1 MKVLFAVNSESIS
14 DSIVKAYQKQYRE
27 IISYKNVYYFN
38 AILKELQRDRTYDR
52 IVISEDLEPFAN
64 NNYEAIDKF
73 IFEKLD
79 SISDEATN
87 GGGDTPIVLIC
98 TDRRAKS
105 ESILVKLFGIGIYNA
120 LLGRD
125 RTVDQICAL
134 LSKPR
139 SKKEAKQYYKI
150 DAEEVNYQ
158 NESEDSVSE
167 IEIQNILTHYK
178 RLGKNTERYIESFN
192 NIAAQY
198 TDAQLRVISR
208 FLPLSVKAVL
218 EAESPKYQS
227 IMTFSD
233 PTYSKRDPA
242 KKEVKE
248 QSNLKIG
255 FIENSNTKNRLTR
268 PVIVPSAVDT
278 KNVKKLSKKVSPK
291 PEIKETSLKDTLED
305 LVNDIESEVEE
316 TTFDSSAKRRGRPR
330 KNPIVEKASD
340 EFSEYVKPRRRGRP
354 RKVSY
359 EDEADKLPTLPGFE
373 DIDEPEEVTTLSG
386 FEDIEE
392 EKEEVATLPG
402 FEDLDNEKEDKA
414 ATLPGFEEDIDES
427 EEVSTFPGFENIE
440 EDEDKRE
447 DWQTQS
453 KGFSHKKEQNE
464 FRTYTPKQ
472 DMSHYND
479 TINNSLG
486 SQDRQEFTSVN
497 PVNSYN
503 SRYNNLNSLFTKD
516 KKVVSFVGTTKN
528 GTSFIVNNLALV
540 FSNMGIK
547 TAILDVTKNKN
558 SYYIYT
564 KNEETLR
571 EIAYKSF
578 ENLRSGIAQGIDINK
593 NLTVFTSLPEEDGQM
608 EDVENIL
615 STLVQNYSLVLLD
628 TDFSSPLGYF
638 ENSQEI
644 YLVQSMD
651 ILTIQPLTAF
661 LRDLKAKNVIA
672 GSDKVRIVL
681 NKEVRMRGVN
691 AKTIIGGMSFYNDP
705 AMSFMTELFNK
716 DNVKYCTIPF
726 DEQAYVR
733 YLEGLVD
740 CTITLNG
747 YSKMIIN
754 SLKELANMVYPMISN
769 KYRPQQPDYSK
780 NNKFSA
786 NMNSTLEKMKRY

>member
-14 DSIVKAYQKQYRE
+14 DSIVKAYQKQYKE

-38 AILKELQRDRTYDR
+38 AILKELQRNRTYDR

-98 TDRRAKS
+98 TDRRSKS
-105 ESILVKLFGIGIYNA
+105 EAILVKLFGIGIYNA

-125 RTVDQICAL
+125 RTIDQICNL
-134 LSKPR
+134 LNKPR
-139 SKKEAKQYYKI
+139 SKKEAKQYYRI
-150 DAEEVNYQ
+150 DSEEVSYQ

-178 RLGKNTERYIESFN
+178 RLGKNTERYVESFN

-208 FLPLSVKAVL
+208 FLPLNVKAVL

-233 PTYSKRDPA
+233 PSYSKREA
-242 KKEVKE
+242 GKKTVQEEK
-248 QSNLKIG
+248 NLKIG
-255 FIENSNTKNRLTR
+255 FIENSNSKNRLTK
-268 PVIVPSAVDT
+268 PVVVPSAVDT
-278 KNVKKLSKKVSPK
+278 KNVRKLSKKITPR
-291 PEIKETSLKDTLED
+291 PTEKEHELNDIEETLGD
-305 LVNDIESEVEE
+305 LVNNMVEE
-316 TTFDSSAKRRGRPR
+316 APEVVPATPKRRGRPR
-330 KNPIVEKASD
+330 KNPIEEDAILEDNEEK
-340 EFSEYVKPRRRGRP
+340 RRGRP
-354 RKVSY
+354 KKNIE
-359 EDEADKLPTLPGFE
+359 EDE
-373 DIDEPEEVTTLSG
+373 
-386 FEDIEE
+386 
-392 EKEEVATLPG
+392 KEYTI
-402 FEDLDNEKEDKA
+402 
-414 ATLPGFEEDIDES
+414 LPGFEEIDENAS
-427 EEVSTFPGFENIE
+427 ISDEAVLPGFEESYQNE
-440 EDEDKRE
+440 STKSTLPGFGDEDETLLPGFEETPSMNYSNNLMHDK
-447 DWQTQS
+447 
-453 KGFSHKKEQNE
+453 F
-464 FRTYTPKQ
+464 
-472 DMSHYND
+472 ND
-479 TINNSLG
+479 INNQT
-486 SQDRQEFTSVN
+486 SQISQI
-497 PVNSYN
+497 NSYN
-503 SRYNNLNSLFTKD
+503 TNMRSNLNSLFTKD
-516 KKVVSFVGTTKN
+516 KKIVSFVGTTKN
-528 GTSFIVNNLALV
+528 GVSFIVNNLAQV
-540 FSNMGIK
+540 FSGMGIK

-564 KNEETLR
+564 KNEENLR
-571 EIAYKSF
+571 EVAFKSF
-578 ENLRSGIAQGIDINK
+578 ENLRSGIAQGIEVNK
-593 NLTVFTSLPEEDGQM
+593 NLTVYTALPEDNNQI

-615 STLVQNYSLVLLD
+615 TTLVQNYSLVLID
-628 TDFSSPLGYF
+628 TDFNTPVGYF

-661 LRDLKAKNVIA
+661 LRDLKAKNIISN
-672 GSDKVRIVL
+672 SDKIRIVL
-681 NKEVRMRGVN
+681 NKEVRMRGIN
-691 AKTIIGGMSFYNDP
+691 TKTIIGGMSFYNDP

-726 DEQAYVR
+726 DEQAYIR
-733 YLEGLVD
+733 YLEGLVE

-754 SLKELANMVYPMISN
+754 SLKELAGMVYPMVSN
-769 KYRPQQPDYSK
+769 KYKVAQPDYTK

>member
-87 GGGDTPIVLIC
+87 GGGDTPIILIC
-98 TDRRAKS
+98 TDRRSKS
-105 ESILVKLFGIGIYNA
+105 EQILVKLFGIGIYNA

-125 RTVDQICAL
+125 RTIDQICNL
-134 LSKPR
+134 LNKPR

-150 DAEEVNYQ
+150 DSEEVNYQ

-178 RLGKNTERYIESFN
+178 RLGKDTERYVDSFN

-198 TDAQLRVISR
+198 TDAQLRVITK
-208 FLPLSVKAVL
+208 FLPLNVKAIL
-218 EAESPKYQS
+218 EADSPKYQS

-233 PTYSKRDPA
+233 PTYSKREPG
-242 KKEVKE
+242 KTPVKE
-248 QSNLKIG
+248 QNNLKIG
-255 FIENSNTKNRLTR
+255 FIENASTKNRLTR
-268 PVIVPSAVDT
+268 PVVVPSAVNT
-278 KNVKKLSKKVSPK
+278 NNVRKLSKKVVPK
-291 PEIKETSLKDTLED
+291 EEVKQDDITTVEESIDD
-305 LVNDIESEVEE
+305 LLNDIGSNTQEPIDFN
-316 TTFDSSAKRRGRPR
+316 TKKGRGRPR
-330 KNPIVEKASD
+330 KNPIVEENSLESAI
-340 EFSEYVKPRRRGRP
+340 PRRRGRP
-354 RKVSY
+354 KKIDL
-359 EDEADKLPTLPGFE
+359 EDEDK
-373 DIDEPEEVTTLSG
+373 VN
-386 FEDIEE
+386 
-392 EKEEVATLPG
+392 TLPG
-402 FEDLDNEKEDKA
+402 FEDLDEQENSEL
-414 ATLPGFEEDIDES
+414 LPGFEDLN
-427 EEVSTFPGFENIE
+427 EENEAKKLPGFDKLDKNNDAILPGFEDLDEQENDEFVSDRSFSQPKETSNINPYNTTSNI
-440 EDEDKRE
+440 DNSSINYNN
-447 DWQTQS
+447 DW
-453 KGFSHKKEQNE
+453 KKNDNEQNS
-464 FRTYTPKQ
+464 Q
-472 DMSHYND
+472 ISQ
-479 TINNSLG
+479 INQNS
-486 SQDRQEFTSVN
+486 
-497 PVNSYN
+497 
-503 SRYNNLNSLFTKD
+503 SRYSNNLNSLFTKD
-516 KKVVSFVGTTKN
+516 KKIVSFVGTSKN
-528 GTSFIVNNLALV
+528 GTSFIVNNLAQV
-540 FSNMGIK
+540 FSSMGVK

-564 KNEETLR
+564 KNEENLR
-571 EIAYKSF
+571 EIAFKCF
-578 ENLRSGIAQGIDINK
+578 ENLRSGITKGIEVNK
-593 NLTVFTSLPEEDGQM
+593 NLTVYTALPDDSNQM

-615 STLVQNYSLVLLD
+615 TTLVQNYSVVLID
-628 TDFSSPLGYF
+628 ADFNSPLGYF
-638 ENSQEI
+638 ANSQEI

-661 LRDLKAKNVIA
+661 LRDLKTKNII
-672 GSDKVRIVL
+672 SNPDKIKIVL
-681 NKEVRMRGVN
+681 NKEVRMRGIN

-705 AMSFMTELFNK
+705 AMSFMTELFSK

-769 KYRPQQPDYSK
+769 KYRPGQIDYTK
-780 NNKFSA
+780 NNKFSSD
-786 NMNSTLEKMKRY
+786 MNNTLEKMKRF

>member
-14 DSIVKAYQKQYRE
+14 DSIVKAYQKQYKE

-98 TDRRAKS
+98 TDRRSKS
-105 ESILVKLFGIGIYNA
+105 EAILVKLFGIGIYNA

-125 RTVDQICAL
+125 RTIDQICNL
-134 LSKPR
+134 LNKPR
-139 SKKEAKQYYKI
+139 SKKEAKQYYRI
-150 DAEEVNYQ
+150 DSEEVNYQ

-178 RLGKNTERYIESFN
+178 RLGKNTERYVESFN

-208 FLPLSVKAVL
+208 FLPLNVKAVL

-233 PTYSKRDPA
+233 PSYSKRETG
-242 KKEVKE
+242 KKTAQEE
-248 QSNLKIG
+248 SNLKIG
-255 FIENSNTKNRLTR
+255 FIENSNSKNRLTR
-268 PVIVPSAVDT
+268 PVVVPSAVDT
-278 KNVKKLSKKVSPK
+278 KNVRKLSKKNTPSPA
-291 PEIKETSLKDTLED
+291 EKEHGFNDIEESLSD
-305 LVNDIESEVEE
+305 LVNNMVEE
-316 TTFDSSAKRRGRPR
+316 VPEVTPVTPKRRGRPR
-330 KNPIVEKASD
+330 KNPIEENKEK
-340 EFSEYVKPRRRGRP
+340 RRGRP
-354 RKVSY
+354 KKNIE
-359 EDEADKLPTLPGFE
+359 EDEKEHTILPGFEETDKNTSISDEAVLPGFEEYYENESTKSTLPGFE
-373 DIDEPEEVTTLSG
+373 DEDETL
-386 FEDIEE
+386 
-392 EKEEVATLPG
+392 
-402 FEDLDNEKEDKA
+402 
-414 ATLPGFEEDIDES
+414 LPGFEETPSMNYSNNSTHDE
-427 EEVSTFPGFENIE
+427 F
-440 EDEDKRE
+440 
-447 DWQTQS
+447 
-453 KGFSHKKEQNE
+453 
-464 FRTYTPKQ
+464 
-472 DMSHYND
+472 ND
-479 TINNSLG
+479 INNQT
-486 SQDRQEFTSVN
+486 SQISQM
-497 PVNSYN
+497 NSYKAN
-503 SRYNNLNSLFTKD
+503 YTSNLNSLFTKD

-528 GTSFIVNNLALV
+528 GVSFIVNNLAQV
-540 FSNMGIK
+540 FSGMGIK

-564 KNEETLR
+564 KNEENLR
-571 EIAYKSF
+571 EVAFKSF
-578 ENLRSGIAQGIDINK
+578 ENLRSGIAQGIEVNK
-593 NLTVFTSLPEEDGQM
+593 NLTVYTALPEDSNQM

-615 STLVQNYSLVLLD
+615 TTLVQNYSLVLID
-628 TDFSSPLGYF
+628 TDFNTPIGYF

-661 LRDLKAKNVIA
+661 LRDLKAKNIISN
-672 GSDKVRIVL
+672 SDKIRIVL
-681 NKEVRMRGVN
+681 NKEVRMRGIN
-691 AKTIIGGMSFYNDP
+691 TKTIIGGMSFYNDP

-726 DEQAYVR
+726 DEQAYIR

-747 YSKMIIN
+747 YSKMIIS
-754 SLKELANMVYPMISN
+754 SLKELAGMVYPMVSN
-769 KYRPQQPDYSK
+769 KYRVAQPDYTK